1 MSLQSLLSIARSAL
15 GVHQRQ
21 LDVTAHNIANAS
33 TPGYSRQR
41 LVTTP
46 ALPLQLA
53 MYTIGRGVEA
63 VSIERTRNGF
73 YDATYRRDNGL
84 LGKSTTLR
92 DYLGQVETA
101 LNEPSDTGLSS
112 SLDSLFSAFSDLAG
126 NPAGHT
132 NRELVVSAANRLV
145 DQLHSLTAQIGRT
158 SLEAADNLRV
168 QVADVNSLSQRIADL
183 NTKILSTGG
192 ADHQAPDL
200 QDMRDQLI
208 DELSKFGNV
217 RTVDHGDGTVGVI
230 FGDTTLVDGAQVTT
244 LEPVGSGLGW
254 AVRSA
259 LGGTVVDTQSGSL
272 HALADLTQNR
282 LPAARAQLDALAG
295 ALVSEFNAI
304 HRAGYTLSGATGV
317 DFFDPAGTTAA
328 TISLSATVRASSDN
342 IAASAN
348 AAQGNGA
355 VAGQLA
361 ALATSGVVSLGGS
374 TFREHFVTLASGIGL
389 DVRGAE
395 QDIATQ
401 ETLVERSDGFRQAES
416 GVNVDDE
423 MIDLVS
429 AQQASQA
436 AARLISVADQMM
448 KVILDTF

>member
-15 GVHQRQ
+15 GVQQRQ
-21 LDVTAHNIANAS
+21 LDVTAHNIANAN

-46 ALPLQLA
+46 AMPLQLA
-53 MYTIGRGVEA
+53 MYTVGRGVEA

-73 YDATYRRDNGL
+73 YDATYRRDTGL
-84 LGKSTTLR
+84 LGKSTTMR

-112 SLDSLFSAFSDLAG
+112 SLDSLFSSLSDLAG

-132 NRELVVSAANRLV
+132 NREMVVSAANRLV

-158 SLEAADNLRV
+158 SLEASDNLRV
-168 QVADVNSLSQRIADL
+168 QVADVNSIAQRIADL

-208 DELSKFGNV
+208 DQLSQYGDV
-217 RTVDHGDGTVGVI
+217 RTIDHGDGTVGVI
-230 FGDTTLVDGAQVTT
+230 FGDTTLVDGAQVAT
-244 LEPVGSGLGW
+244 LDAVGYGLGW
-254 AVRSA
+254 AVRSS
-259 LGGTVVDTQSGSL
+259 LGGAIVNAQSGSL

-282 LPAARAQLDALAG
+282 LPTARAQLDALAG
-295 ALVSEFNAI
+295 ALVTEFNAI

-328 TISLSATVRASSDN
+328 TISLSASVRASSDN

-355 VAGQLA
+355 IASQLA
-361 ALATSGVVSLGGS
+361 ALATTGVTSLGGR
-374 TFREHFVTLASGIGL
+374 TMREHFVSMASSIGL

-395 QDIATQ
+395 QDVATQ
-401 ETLVERSDGFRQAES
+401 ESLVARADSFRQAES

-429 AQQASQA
+429 AQQAYQA
-436 AARLISVADQMM
+436 AARLVSVADEMM